1 VSREKEGERWKGES
15 GAVPPPRSSGKAK
28 SSRSLLPFQCILRI
42 LLERE
47 PMKLKIENQIFET
60 FPGLNLGVVIAR
72 QIDNTGATDEII
84 GLIRKREKE
93 IRENYNTE
101 TFSQE
106 PKIESWRK
114 AYSAFGAKPKK
125 YKSSVESLYRMILKG
140 AGLRPINKIVDIFNY
155 ISIKHMVPAGGDDA
169 AKVDG
174 DVVLRFARGDE
185 CFTAL
190 NSDETETA
198 KDGEVV
204 YSDEKEVLCRRWN
217 WRECD
222 KTKMTEETRDV
233 VLVVE
238 GLPPVTKEEMAG
250 ILDDF
255 NQLIIKYCG
264 GDVETAVLDQN
275 IRETE
280 V

>member
-1 VSREKEGERWKGES
+1 
-15 GAVPPPRSSGKAK
+15 
-28 SSRSLLPFQCILRI
+28 
-42 LLERE
+42 
-47 PMKLKIENQIFET
+47 MKLKVDDQIFKT
-60 FPGLNLGVVIAR
+60 FPGLNLGVIIAR
-72 QIDNTGATDEII
+72 QIDNTGSADEITELFRI
-84 GLIRKREKE
+84 REKE
-93 IRENYNTE
+93 IRENFNTE
-101 TFSQE
+101 TLSQE

-140 AGLRPINKIVDIFNY
+140 IDLRPINKIVDIYNY

-185 CFTAL
+185 RFTAL
-190 NSDETETA
+190 NSDETETV

-204 YSDEKEVLCRRWN
+204 YADEKEVLCRRWN

-222 KTKMTEETRDV
+222 KTKMTEETKEV
-233 VLVVE
+233 LLVVE
-238 GLPPVTKEEMAG
+238 GLPPVTEQEMAG

-255 NQLIIKYCG
+255 RQLIIKYCG
-264 GDVETAVLDQN
+264 GEVETVVLDQD
-275 IRETE
+275 IREAE
-280 V
+280 I

>member
-1 VSREKEGERWKGES
+1 
-15 GAVPPPRSSGKAK
+15 
-28 SSRSLLPFQCILRI
+28 
-42 LLERE
+42 
-47 PMKLKIENQIFET
+47 MKVKVDSQVFKT
-60 FPGLNLGVVIAR
+60 FPGLNLGVIIAK
-72 QIDNTGATDEII
+72 QIDNTGSADEII
-84 GLIRKREKE
+84 GLIRKIEKE

-101 TFSQE
+101 TLSQE

-125 YKSSVESLYRMILKG
+125 HKSSVESLYRMILKG
-140 AGLRPINKIVDIFNY
+140 VDLRSINKIVDIYNY

-169 AKVDG
+169 VRVEG

-185 CFTAL
+185 RFTAL
-190 NSDETETA
+190 NSDETETV

-204 YSDEKEVLCRRWN
+204 YSDNKEVLCRRWN

-238 GLPPVTKEEMAG
+238 GLPPVTREE
-250 ILDDF
+250 IDEVLSDF
-255 NQLIIKYCG
+255 SQLISHYCG
-264 GDVETAVLDQN
+264 GEIRTAVLDEAN
-275 IRETE
+275 VE
-280 V
+280 VEV

>member
-1 VSREKEGERWKGES
+1 
-15 GAVPPPRSSGKAK
+15 
-28 SSRSLLPFQCILRI
+28 
-42 LLERE
+42 
-47 PMKLKIENQIFET
+47 MKLKVDTQIFKT
-60 FPGLNLGVVIAR
+60 FPGLNLGVIIAR
-72 QIDNTGATDEII
+72 QIDNTGSADEITELFRI
-84 GLIRKREKE
+84 REKE
-93 IRENYNTE
+93 IRENLNTE
-101 TFSQE
+101 TLSQE

-140 AGLRPINKIVDIFNY
+140 IDVRHINKVVDIYNY
-155 ISIKHMVPAGGDDA
+155 ISIKHMVPAGGDDI

-185 CFTAL
+185 RFTAL
-190 NSDETETA
+190 NSDEAETV

-204 YSDEKEVLCRRWN
+204 YSDDKEVLCRRWN

-238 GLPPVTKEEMAG
+238 GLPPVTKIEMAG
-250 ILDDF
+250 ILDDIR
-255 NQLIIKYCG
+255 QLITKYCG
-264 GDVETAVLDQN
+264 GEVETVVLDQN
-275 IRETE
+275 IREKE
-280 V
+280 I